1 MVVAS
6 RVKSSEYHDSVALML
21 VARVLLD
28 LPGVLDAAVVMV
40 TAANREILAGA
51 GLLDTGAERARP
63 DDLVIVVKT
72 EDDEAATA
80 ALDEADRRLAQRAE
94 RTPGGQAR
102 RPRSLDSAIAAT
114 PDANPAVISVAG
126 QYAARETRTA
136 LLHGLHVLL
145 FSDNVALEEEIAF
158 K

>member
-1 MVVAS
+1 MVIAS
-6 RVKSSEYHDSVALML
+6 RVKSSEYHDSVTLML

-28 LPGVLDAAVVMV
+28 LPGVVDAAVVMG

-51 GLLDTGAERARP
+51 GLLDAGAERARP

>member
-1 MVVAS
+1 
-6 RVKSSEYHDSVALML
+6 ML

-28 LPGVLDAAVVMV
+28 PPGVLDAAVAMG

-94 RTPGGQAR
+94 RTSGGQAR

-126 QYAARETRTA
+126 QYAAREARTA

-145 FSDNVALEEEIAF
+145 FSDNVAL
-158 K
+158 